1 MIPNNAVQIPKEAL
15 ATVHFPREPLSLS
28 AEQRT
33 ELAQH
38 IHRAIK
44 LGNAREHVKCRILF
58 EDDQGLKYV
67 ETTIWTADHDVVVL
81 KYGMT
86 IPVARIRAIE
96 FP

>member
-1 MIPNNAVQIPKEAL
+1 MMPDNAMQIPKEAL
-15 ATVHFPREPLSLS
+15 ASVHFPKEPLSLS
-28 AEQRT
+28 AEQRA
-33 ELAQH
+33 ELLQR
-38 IHRAIK
+38 IHRAIR
-44 LGNAREHVKCRILF
+44 LGNARDHVKCRILF